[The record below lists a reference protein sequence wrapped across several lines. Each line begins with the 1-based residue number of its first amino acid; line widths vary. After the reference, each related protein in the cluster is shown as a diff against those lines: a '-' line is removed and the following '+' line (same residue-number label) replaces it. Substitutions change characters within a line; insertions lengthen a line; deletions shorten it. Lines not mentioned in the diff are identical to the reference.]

1 MSQEDHKIIAKCKA
15 KAQELVAAIEKYKS
29 SAELNQTATSS
40 LETVAKATKHAAGEL
55 AALSDYKLRRVIL
68 IFKIIL
74 GINTALLLII
84 LTCLYYLAK

>member
-1 MSQEDHKIIAKCKA
+1 MSQEDHKIIAECKA

-40 LETVAKATKHAAGEL
+40 LEAVAKATKRAAGEL
-55 AALSDYKLRRVIL
+55 ALLDNYKLRRVTL
-68 IFKIIL
+68 IFKLML

-84 LTCLYYLAK
+84 LTCLYYLEK